1 MCPAIWWASLGGMEW
16 YITTLVKIKYLP
28 NPIDVSGV
36 KLSEGIL
43 QLEEVLARNAHDV
56 WALQRMR
63 EGWQYGPERNDVR
76 KEHPSLKPYEELSE
90 SERTYDRNAVMET
103 LKAIAA
109 LGYRIEKS

>member
-1 MCPAIWWASLGGMEW
+1 V
-16 YITTLVKIKYLP
+16 YITAHVKTKYEP
-28 NPIDVSGV
+28 KPIDVSHV
-36 KLSEGIL
+36 TLSEGVL
-43 QLEEVLARNAHDV
+43 RLEEVLARNAHDV

-63 EGWQYGPERNDVR
+63 EGWRYGLQRNDVR
-76 KEHPSLKPYEELSE
+76 KEHPSLVPYEELPE